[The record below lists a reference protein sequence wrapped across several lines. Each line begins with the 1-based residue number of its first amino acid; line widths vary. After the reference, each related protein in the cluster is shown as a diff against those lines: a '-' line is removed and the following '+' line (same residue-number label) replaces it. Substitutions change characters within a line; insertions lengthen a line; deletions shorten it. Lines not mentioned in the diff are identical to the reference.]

1 MSPLLACYV
10 DGQPA
15 EVIPVYDRGLQ
26 YGDGI
31 FTTVAVKSGVPL
43 LWDRHL
49 RRLQTDAA
57 RLSIALPAV
66 DLLQA
71 DAERACANVTSAT
84 LKIILTRGSTGRGYR
99 ASATA
104 PTRRILSLWQRA
116 PQPQPAADGVVLRL
130 CRTRLSR
137 NPALA
142 GTKHLNRLEQVVARS
157 EWDDDYAEGLMQ
169 DTEGAIIE
177 GTATNLF
184 VVRDGALLTPDL
196 SFCGVAGVMRGVV
209 LERARGLN
217 IANRVEPLAPAAV
230 DAADELFLT
239 NCLIGIWPVRRF
251 QAKEYRIG
259 PITRTF
265 QAAIAGDHD
274 GA

>member
-1 MSPLLACYV
+1 MSQLLACYV

-49 RRLQTDAA
+49 RRLQSDAA
-57 RLSIALPAV
+57 RLSITLPAA
-66 DLLQA
+66 DLLQE
-71 DAERACANVTSAT
+71 DAERASANVTSAT

-99 ASATA
+99 ASAMA
-104 PTRRILSLWQRA
+104 STRRILTLWQRA
-116 PQPQPAADGVVLRL
+116 PQPQAAADGVVLRL

-142 GTKHLNRLEQVVARS
+142 GIKHLNRLEQVVARS

-169 DTEGAIIE
+169 DTEGAIVE

-184 VVRDGALLTPDL
+184 VVRDGTLLTPDL
-196 SFCGVAGVMRGVV
+196 SVCGVAGVMRDVV
-209 LERARGLN
+209 LERARGLS
-217 IANRVEPLAPAAV
+217 IAHRVEPLAPAAV

-259 PITRTF
+259 PITRTL
-265 QAAIAGDHD
+265 QDAIAGDHD